1 MIENK
6 RFVKYDGNT
15 IVDLKLVRSWTIS
28 NGDVDELL
36 RKLNNKDLEI
46 AEKAR
51 ESSQKIIYDSDLDL
65 LVTADFY
72 ADYDQLKKENEELKS
87 ELRKI
92 YDVAT
97 INKAIEIVDNIYEE
111 LLYKTS
117 EESKYKR
124 DIILKCL
131 EKLDNFKDDIE

>member
-1 MIENK
+1 MTENK

-15 IVDLKLVRSWTIS
+15 IVDLKLVRSWVIS
-28 NGDVDELL
+28 NGDVDDLL
-36 RKLNNKDLEI
+36 RKLNNKDSEV
-46 AEKAR
+46 AEKER
-51 ESSQKIIYDSDLDL
+51 ELSQKINYDPDPDL
-65 LVTADFY
+65 LVGIY
-72 ADYDQLKKENEELKS
+72 ADYDQLEKENNQLKS

-97 INKAIEIVDNIYEE
+97 INKAIGIVDSIYEE

-124 DIILKCL
+124 DIILECL
-131 EKLDNFKDDIE
+131 EKLDDFRDDIE